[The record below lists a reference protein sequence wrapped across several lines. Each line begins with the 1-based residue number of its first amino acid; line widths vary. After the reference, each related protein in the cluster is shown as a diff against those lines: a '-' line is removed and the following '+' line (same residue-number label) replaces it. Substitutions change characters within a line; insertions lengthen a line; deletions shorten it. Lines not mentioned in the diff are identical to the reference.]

1 MFSSLCVS
9 IIPFMSSLSLVAEG
23 VPKMTMSIAL
33 LEGHIQYS
41 KVVISPLLVTTET
54 QPRRKPT
61 AGKEK

>member
-9 IIPFMSSLSLVAEG
+9 IIPFMSSLSLVGEG

-41 KVVISPLLVTTET
+41 KVVISPLVVTTET
-54 QPRRKPT
+54 
-61 AGKEK
+61 